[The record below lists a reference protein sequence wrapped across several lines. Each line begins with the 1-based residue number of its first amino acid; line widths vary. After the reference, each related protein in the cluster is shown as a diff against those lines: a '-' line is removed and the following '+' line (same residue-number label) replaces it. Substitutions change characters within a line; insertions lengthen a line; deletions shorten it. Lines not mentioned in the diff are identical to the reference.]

1 MSLVMSSCF
10 EYEIQRTLRHWATP
24 LTEIFIKVMVFW
36 PYASELHDGI
46 CRIQPHWSM
55 AHGAGGLQVRICRPW
70 LLSLG
75 LSDRWAVRL
84 DVVICSADPCQ
95 LCSMSAP
102 IKFTNGGGLYTHTH
116 TLTHTHT
123 HIEMCVSPLQISTFY
138 ISEDYGNP
146 LPFTS
151 HPLLLCVCVRAC
163 VRVCVH
169 ACVRAWGRSNSMKRK
184 KRKNS

>member
-1 MSLVMSSCF
+1 MISVS
-10 EYEIQRTLRHWATP
+10 RTVLTLWVWQWAVVLSVRSTGHRLSDTTP
-24 LTEIFIKVMVFW
+24 LTENFLKVMVFW
-36 PYASELHDGI
+36 PYASELHDGK
-46 CRIQPHWSM
+46 CRIQPLWSM
-55 AHGAGGLQVRICRPW
+55 THGGGGLQVRICRPS

-95 LCSMSAP
+95 LCSISAP
-102 IKFTNGGGLYTHTH
+102 IKFTNGGGLCTH
-116 TLTHTHT
+116 TLT

-151 HPLLLCVCVRAC
+151 HPLLLCVCVC
-163 VRVCVH
+163 VSEEGTTV
-169 ACVRAWGRSNSMKRK
+169 WSEKKEKLMKHV
-184 KRKNS
+184 SF